1 MYDKSNPNY
10 ELLKDNLE
18 ILKNENDAL
27 GNKIEIIEMPY
38 LPYFPKLYNN
48 TQYVSPYTNYYV
60 ANKSILV
67 PEVDPKLDDKAYK
80 LIQDIYTDRTIVPIP
95 AFYQA
100 IGGGGPGCIT
110 QQLPKNINTN
120 V

>member
-1 MYDKSNPNY
+1 
-10 ELLKDNLE
+10 
-18 ILKNENDAL
+18 
-27 GNKIEIIEMPY
+27 
-38 LPYFPKLYNN
+38 
-48 TQYVSPYTNYYV
+48 V

-67 PEVDPKLDDKAYK
+67 PEVDPKIDDKAYK

-95 AFYQA
+95 AYYQA

-110 QQLPKNINTN
+110 QQLPKGINTS